1 MNARSGKEYN
11 VKLEGNDSDGD
22 TISYRIVS
30 KPKHGTL
37 GGTAPNLIYKSNTDY
52 AGSDSFTYVANDGE
66 LDSEIATVNFD
77 VINKKPK
84 KWTILV
90 YNQGDS
96 NLAKWHL
103 VKAKELERLGS
114 NNNVN
119 SVNQGGETNNDLDVK
134 TAEIISKNFITL

>member
-11 VKLEGNDSDGD
+11 VKLEGSDFDGD

-37 GGTAPNLIYKSNTDY
+37 SGTAPNLIYKSNTDY

-77 VINKKPK
+77 VNNKKPK
-84 KWTILV
+84 KWTLM
-90 YNQGDS
+90 
-96 NLAKWHL
+96 NLKIKL
-103 VKAKELERLGS
+103 TR
-114 NNNVN
+114 
-119 SVNQGGETNNDLDVK
+119 
-134 TAEIISKNFITL
+134 